1 MRDHG
6 NELEHAQKRPP
17 RPQSSEVDDGGNV
30 ARAATAAVNG
40 QRAAIGPSGALGL
53 QRAVGNA
60 GLASVLG
67 AAPDDA
73 AVQREH
79 AGGEAEAP
87 LYESHGDDEEE
98 I

>member
-1 MRDHG
+1 VRDHG
-6 NELEHAQKRPP
+6 NDLEHGEKRPA
-17 RPQSSEVDDGGNV
+17 RPQSREIDDGGKV
-30 ARAATAAVNG
+30 ARAATAAVSG

-67 AAPDDA
+67 AAPDEA